1 MTIEQLSVENLR
13 EGIYCPR
20 GLARSEEVYI
30 QLEAWLDGAFLRG
43 QVARSD
49 EGEPIGFILYCKLED
64 MPIEVDGSGL
74 YMVQCLFVKPEF
86 QDQGVG
92 RALVE
97 GAISDALGCGAQGL
111 AAEAHH
117 KPPMDR
123 LDYLAGSFYQH
134 MGMTPGQTRGTATL
148 YFLGFGE
155 SACPPRYIDP
165 RFQPPRDATRIR
177 IDILDCRRCY
187 TAVRNRELVKEVA
200 ESLGEGNVSVVVHDQ
215 NSRAAVLD
223 KGMSSGVFIDG
234 KLTFFQG
241 PMTEEDIWSA
251 IQTAASARKTHSD
264 R

>member
-1 MTIEQLSVENLR
+1 MKIEQLSVENLR

-20 GLARSEEVYI
+20 GRPRSEEVYV
-30 QLEAWLDGAFLRG
+30 QLEAWLDGAVLRG

-49 EGEPIGFILYCKLED
+49 SGEPIGFILYYRIED
-64 MPIEVDGSGL
+64 MPMEVDGSGL
-74 YMVQCLFVKPEF
+74 YMLQCLYVKPES
-86 QDQGVG
+86 QGQGVG

-97 GAISDALGCGAQGL
+97 AAVSDVLGCGAEGI

-117 KPPMDR
+117 QAPTDR
-123 LDYLAGSFYQH
+123 EDYLPGSFYQH
-134 MGMTPGQTRGTATL
+134 IGMTPGQTRGTATL
-148 YFLGFGE
+148 YFMALRE

-165 RFQPPRDATRIR
+165 RYQPPRDPTRIR

-187 TAVRNRELVKEVA
+187 TAVRNRDVVRQVA
-200 ESLGEGNVSVVVHDQ
+200 ESFKDDVSVVVHDQ

-223 KGMSSGVFIDG
+223 KGMSTGVFIDG

-241 PMTEEDIWSA
+241 PISEEDVWHA
-251 IQTAASARKTHSD
+251 IRTAASARKTRTD